1 MRKNIFQIL
10 QEHFDIKKEIERI
23 EELFGSDLFYHS
35 NRTNYSPERLVD
47 KYVFYGWKQR
57 NRCLNTDDLK
67 EVLNIDNISIRKTIT
82 IEEAITY
89 LEYVENILYL
99 ACEYIK
105 DKGDFKY
112 YWDYSILNEN
122 IESLLDHL
130 NLETYYFDDEEM
142 VLIIEKDEK
151 VSAAAEVVPSSLGIK
166 IIKYNHHTLK
176 GNIEEKKNII
186 ISLSN
191 KLEPKR
197 KQLEKINKQLA
208 SDLFYM
214 LNNMNLRHNNK
225 DNTGKNYQPLLS
237 KMRTNTLEKWY
248 DETYQLELLA
258 ILLID
263 NEKRTKKIFE
273 LKQKMEGN
281 KNEQ

>member
-67 EVLNIDNISIRKTIT
+67 EVLNIGNISIRKTIT

-99 ACEYIK
+99 AWEYIK

-142 VLIIEKDEK
+142 ALIIEKDEK

-237 KMRTNTLEKWY
+237 KMRANTLEKWY

-263 NEKRTKKIFE
+263 NEKRAKKIFE